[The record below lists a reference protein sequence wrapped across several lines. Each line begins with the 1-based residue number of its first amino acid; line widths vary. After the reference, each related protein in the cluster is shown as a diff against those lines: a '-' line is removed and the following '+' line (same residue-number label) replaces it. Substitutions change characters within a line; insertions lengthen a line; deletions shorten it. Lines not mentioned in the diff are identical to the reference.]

1 MKSQNLKETNFKMQE
16 IKYYISD
23 DETFRAD
30 TPEEVIKYEEEAD
43 KRLKENLQ
51 KLSEIHAAEEVG
63 YIAIVNHGIGITY
76 FGPSKPLILEEVK
89 NRLIDVTTNSKFYGY
104 IVEKKDINTKIYEVN
119 KR

>member
-1 MKSQNLKETNFKMQE
+1 MQE

-51 KLSEIHAAEEVG
+51 KLSESHAAEEIG
-63 YIAIVNHGIGITY
+63 YIAIVNHSIGITY
-76 FGPSKPLILEEVK
+76 FGPSKPSILEEIK
-89 NRLIDVTTNSKFYGY
+89 NRLSAATLSGTYGY
-104 IVEKKDINTKIYEVN
+104 IVDKKDINTKIYEVN

>member
-1 MKSQNLKETNFKMQE
+1 MEE
-16 IKYYISD
+16 VKYYISD

-30 TPEEVIKYEEEAD
+30 TPEEVMKYEEEAE

-51 KLSEIHAAEEVG
+51 KLSEFYAAEEVG
-63 YIAIVNHGIGITY
+63 YIAIVNHGIVITY
-76 FGPSKPLILEEVK
+76 FGPSKPLILEKVE